1 MRRMITMITAVLI
14 ATSGVALVTEGT
26 AFAQSSCTNGSGFQN
41 TKGFPVTVPSVG
53 EETHQANCDLGEG
66 NINAGVSFLQEDL
79 NLCYKSGLALD
90 GDFGPATEAALKH
103 VQSIIGVTVDGVY
116 GPNTRNAMQWGVD
129 GPTSCSKLVQPLDP
143 R

>member
-1 MRRMITMITAVLI
+1 MVTMIIAVLI
-14 ATSGVALVTEGT
+14 AASGVTLVTEGT

-41 TKGFPVTVPSVG
+41 TKGYPVTVPTVG

-66 NINAGVSFLQEDL
+66 NDNMGVFYLQQDL
-79 NLCYKSGLALD
+79 NDCYKYSLALD
-90 GDFGPATEAALKH
+90 GDFGPATLAALEH

-116 GPNTRNAMQWGVD
+116 GPNTRNAMQWS
-129 GPTSCSKLVQPLDP
+129 PPNEPSACSKLVQPLVN